1 MARMRTA
8 HATSLL
14 SLALVAAASSAPAAE
29 VTLDRSTTAQTIEGF
44 GFFGAHDV
52 WWGSDA
58 DMVSEDWVRL
68 VIDDLGLSMWRNEY
82 YPPADALNGQDADW
96 DKQRPVVELF
106 RDVARERGVPLKV
119 LLTVWTPPA
128 AMKCA
133 VTDDVIDD
141 GTPHPGG
148 TKEGGALCPSQR
160 EAFAAWLLEGLDLYA
175 EAGVDVYGLSFQN
188 EPLFVEPYN
197 SCVYTQAQ
205 YAETL
210 AAIGPTIKAAY
221 PGVKL
226 FGSENMLEIEC
237 GRSEAGEFD
246 PWWYTG
252 TLLEAPDALSQ
263 LDAWAV
269 HGYSDGV
276 AATPTSKMA
285 TLWSEYAGAVRA
297 TGKPVWMTETSGY
310 DDGWEAGELPG
321 AIDLAQGIY
330 AALRYGDA
338 SAWVWWQGSE
348 LDGPSEY
355 GLMGGAET
363 LSKRYHVSKQ
373 FYRFIRP
380 GARRVTAESDDD
392 EALVVAF
399 DQAAMGAL
407 TLVAINV
414 GAEEKPLTLA
424 GAELPESF
432 EVYRSSETED
442 CAALGELAADA
453 IVLPPRSVTTLV
465 SGNVYEDASGTGGA
479 GGADGTGGGAGASA
493 FGGATTTGGDDGDA
507 GDSGLA
513 LGGGPTSGGGEIGG
527 AATGGDEGDAGD
539 AALPPIGGDAATG
552 GTATGGDAGDAG
564 DAGLALGGALATGG
578 TTRPG
583 GAPTTGGA
591 SSGGT
596 TPATGAAANAGGGAA
611 PEPTGDSND
620 DSGCGCV
627 TAGSARTSWAWGL
640 LLAALGLL
648 RRERRGR

>member
-1 MARMRTA
+1 MRTA
-8 HATSLL
+8 RATSLA
-14 SLALVAAASSAPAAE
+14 SLALVAATSSAQAAE
-29 VTLDRSTTAQTIEGF
+29 VTLDRSATAQSIEGF

-58 DMVSEDWVRL
+58 DMVSEEWVRL

-96 DKQRPVVELF
+96 DKQRPVVELL

-148 TKEGGALCPSQR
+148 TKDGGALCPSQR

-175 EAGVDVYGLSFQN
+175 EVGVDVYGLSFQN

-221 PGVKL
+221 PNVKL

-252 TLLEAPDALSQ
+252 NLLEAPDALSQ

-321 AIDLAQGIY
+321 AIDLAQGIF

-355 GLMGGAET
+355 ALMGGAET

-380 GARRVTAESDDD
+380 GARRVEAESDDD

-399 DQAAMGAL
+399 DHAAMGAL

-414 GAEEKPLTLA
+414 GADDKPLTLA
-424 GAELPESF
+424 GAELPASF

-442 CAALGELAADA
+442 CEALGELAADG

-479 GGADGTGGGAGASA
+479 GGTGGG
-493 FGGATTTGGDDGDA
+493 GGAPATGGAATGGAEGDA
-507 GDSGLA
+507 GDGGLA
-513 LGGGPTSGGGEIGG
+513 IGGGTTSGGGEIGG

-539 AALPPIGGDAATG
+539 AAP
-552 GTATGGDAGDAG
+552 
-564 DAGLALGGALATGG
+564 ATGG
-578 TTRPG
+578 TTSSG

-596 TPATGAAANAGGGAA
+596 TAATGAAANAGGGSA
-611 PEPTGDSND
+611 PGPAGDSDD

-627 TAGSARTSWAWGL
+627 TAGGARSSGAWGL

-648 RRERRGR
+648 RRGRRAR